1 MKIEPVI
8 LEGAH
13 VRLEPLR
20 IEHLNRLCQIGLDES
35 LWRWSP
41 KKIKNADDMKRYLDI
56 ALDEQRRGVSL
67 PFATIEKL
75 SNEIVGSTRF
85 ANIDANN
92 RRTEIGWTWIT
103 PSRQRSFVN
112 TEAKFLML
120 THAFEIWE
128 AVRVEIKTDA
138 LNAPSRKAIERLG
151 AVQEG
156 IFRQHMFTDEGR
168 LRDTVY
174 YSILDSEWR
183 RVKENLQNKLNEN
196 HPVREK

>member
-1 MKIEPVI
+1 MKVESVI
-8 LEGAH
+8 LEDKY
-13 VRLEPLR
+13 VRLEPLK
-20 IEHLNRLCQIGLDES
+20 IDHFDKFCKIGLHES

-41 KKIKNADDMKRYLDI
+41 RKIKSTDEMKRYLET
-56 ALDEQRRGVSL
+56 ALDEKKRGISL
-67 PFATIEKL
+67 PFATIENE

-92 RRTEIGWTWIT
+92 KRTEIGWTWIT
-103 PSRQRSFVN
+103 PVKQRSFIN
-112 TEAKFLML
+112 TDAKLLML
-120 THAFEIWE
+120 THAFETWKT
-128 AVRVEIKTDA
+128 VRVEIKTDA
-138 LNAPSRKAIERLG
+138 LNEQSRKAIERLG

-183 RVKENLQNKLNEN
+183 AVKRNLLNKLNKN
-196 HPVREK
+196 

>member
-1 MKIEPVI
+1 MKIVPVI

-13 VRLEPLR
+13 VRLEPLK
-20 IEHLNRLCQIGLDES
+20 IEHLEKLCQIGLDES

-41 KKIKNADDMKRYLDI
+41 KKIKNAADMKRYLEI

-67 PFATIEKL
+67 PFVTIEKP

-103 PSRQRSFVN
+103 PARQRSFIN
-112 TEAKFLML
+112 TEAKLLMM
-120 THAFEIWE
+120 THAFETWK
-128 AVRVEIKTDA
+128 AVRVELKTDA
-138 LNAPSRKAIERLG
+138 LNTQSRKAIERLG
-151 AVQEG
+151 AVEEG
-156 IFRQHMFTDEGR
+156 TFRQHLFTDEGR

-183 RVKENLQNKLNEN
+183 EVKENLQNKLNEN
-196 HPVREK
+196 Q

>member
-13 VRLEPLR
+13 VRLEPLK
-20 IEHLNRLCQIGLDES
+20 IEQLEKLCQIGLDES

-41 KKIKNADDMKRYLDI
+41 KKIKNADDMNRYLEI

-67 PFATIEKL
+67 PFATIGKL

-85 ANIDANN
+85 LNNDTNN
-92 RRTEIGWTWIT
+92 RRAEIGATWIT
-103 PSRQRSFVN
+103 PARQRSFIN

-120 THAFEIWE
+120 THAFEIWN
-128 AVRVEIKTDA
+128 AVRVELKTDA
-138 LNAPSRKAIERLG
+138 LNAQSRKAIERLG
-151 AVQEG
+151 AVEEG
-156 IFRQHMFTDEGR
+156 TFRQHLLTDEGR

-183 RVKENLQNKLNEN
+183 KVKENLQNKLNEN
-196 HPVREK
+196 H

>member
-13 VRLEPLR
+13 VRLEPLK
-20 IEHLNRLCQIGLDES
+20 IEHLEKLCQIGLDES
-35 LWRWSP
+35 LWRLSP
-41 KKIKNADDMKRYLDI
+41 KKIKNSDDMKRYLEL

-85 ANIDANN
+85 LNIDTNN
-92 RRTEIGWTWIT
+92 RRAEIGATWII
-103 PSRQRSFVN
+103 PARQRSFIN
-112 TEAKFLML
+112 TEAKLLML
-120 THAFEIWE
+120 THAFEIWN
-128 AVRVEIKTDA
+128 AVRVELKADA
-138 LNAPSRKAIERLG
+138 LNTQSRKAIKRLG
-151 AVQEG
+151 AVLEG
-156 IFRQHMFTDEGR
+156 TFRQHLFTDEGR

-183 RVKENLQNKLNEN
+183 KVKENLQNKLKEN
-196 HPVREK
+196 H